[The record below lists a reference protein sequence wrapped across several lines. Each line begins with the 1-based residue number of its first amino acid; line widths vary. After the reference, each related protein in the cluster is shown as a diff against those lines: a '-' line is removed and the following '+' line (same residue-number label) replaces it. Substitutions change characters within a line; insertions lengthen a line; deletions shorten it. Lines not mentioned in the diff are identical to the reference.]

1 MKKKPSPTYQLMIFA
16 TALLLSFLAF
26 FNYQEK
32 QEITNMTESLSAV
45 EPNETSSD
53 IVLNLSPNN
62 VTSKNKAMNTD
73 VSSATTVDETSSTT
87 SYYDMEFSLS
97 GDYLSEANRGIVPAP
112 DKTTSTTKKVT
123 TAKETTTTTKKVT
136 TTKKTTTTTKKPTT
150 KKTTIKTTTKPTTK
164 KTTIKTTTK
173 STTKKTTT
181 TNKITTTTINSSKR
195 VVIDAD
201 LLNVRLN
208 PDSTSS
214 IIGTV
219 KKNSV
224 YVFSQTKT
232 VSGKK
237 WYFIRISSSR
247 WGWVVE
253 TYVHVADVKSLTT
266 TTTVKT
272 TAKPTTTIKKT
283 TTTTKTATS
292 NKVTTTTK
300 LTTTTVKTTVK
311 PTTTTTKSTTTTTTS
326 KPTTTTTAKT
336 TVSTTTTTSK
346 PTTTTTYSEPEDVVV
361 NIG

>member
-53 IVLNLSPNN
+53 IILNLSPNN

-73 VSSATTVDETSSTT
+73 VSSATTVDETSFTT

-112 DKTTSTTKKVT
+112 DKTTS
-123 TAKETTTTTKKVT
+123 TTKKVT

-311 PTTTTTKSTTTTTTS
+311 PTTTTTKATTTTTTS

-346 PTTTTTYSEPEDVVV
+346 PITTTTYSEPEDVVV

>member
-1 MKKKPSPTYQLMIFA
+1 MKKKLSPTYQLMIFA

-45 EPNETSSD
+45 ESNETSSD

-62 VTSKNKAMNTD
+62 VTTKNKTNNID
-73 VSSATTVDETSSTT
+73 DSLPTTINETSSTT
-87 SYYDMEFSLS
+87 SYYDMELSLS

-112 DKTTSTTKKVT
+112 NKTTSTTKKVT
-123 TAKETTTTTKKVT
+123 TAKKTTTTTKKVT
-136 TTKKTTTTTKKPTT
+136 TTKKTTTTTKPTT

-173 STTKKTTT
+173 STTKTTT
-181 TNKITTTTINSSKR
+181 TTKKNTTTTINSSKR

-208 PDSTSS
+208 PDPTSS
-214 IIGTV
+214 VIGTV
-219 KKNSV
+219 KKNSA
-224 YVFSQTKT
+224 YVFSQIKT

-237 WYFIRISSSR
+237 WYFIKISSSR

-266 TTTVKT
+266 TTTVKS
-272 TAKPTTTIKKT
+272 TAKPTTTTKKT
-283 TTTTKTATS
+283 TTTVKTVTS

-300 LTTTTVKTTVK
+300 PTTTTVK
-311 PTTTTTKSTTTTTTS
+311 PTTTTTKSTATTTTS
-326 KPTTTTTAKT
+326 KPITTTTTAKT
-336 TVSTTTTTSK
+336 TVATTTTTSK